1 MSTRKAMIIALTVG
15 LIKRISL
22 YQMSQYFPEPYE
34 CSGGN
39 VNLELDLSNYATKG
53 NIKGVTGVDKSNLVA
68 KSDLTSLIAQ
78 LDADNSANWFK

>member
-1 MSTRKAMIIALTVG
+1 MQQKVI
-15 LIKRISL
+15 
-22 YQMSQYFPEPYE
+22 
-34 CSGGN
+34 
-39 VNLELDLSNYATKG
+39 

>member
-39 VNLELDLSNYATKG
+39 VNLELDLSKG

-78 LDADNSANWFK
+78 LDADNSAN